1 MSTPAAL
8 AICFLSTHLG
18 RMFMPWR
25 YLFSE
30 IYEEQLGQI
39 LFFSDHPSYFKASPC
54 IGKKCPT
61 SDCTCVE
68 SNHISPN
75 LPLSPPNL
83 PLLLTYLP
91 EATPRN

>member
-1 MSTPAAL
+1 MGLAERGGGNDMSTPAAL

-68 SNHISPN
+68 SNRISPY
-75 LPLSPPNL
+75 S
-83 PLLLTYLP
+83 
-91 EATPRN
+91 